1 MIFSPVFFPTL
12 AKIKPGITF
21 PFWEQINI
29 LVSMRVI
36 AIKTLIDYIEEFQLA
51 EQALLSWHEE
61 AVLAQWN
68 NPNEFKAQ
76 YNNASILNELEP
88 QFEKAMES
96 VNTFFK
102 EENDYLY
109 RRGAA
114 KKSHSIVENLILKL
128 GLTDEQ
134 AADVA
139 EVDTDYVKKV
149 RAELK
154 K

>member
-1 MIFSPVFFPTL
+1 MPRNL
-12 AKIKPGITF
+12 ATDHHKF
-21 PFWEQINI
+21 DF
-29 LVSMRVI
+29 
-36 AIKTLIDYIEEFQLA
+36 TLIKLA
-51 EQALLSWHEE
+51 EASYKIFQKSDSPEVKMLGILANFDEE
-61 AVLAQWN
+61 DTFQVVR
-68 NPNEFKAQ
+68 
-76 YNNASILNELEP
+76 SIVDGIHSATKNDFAKSRYFRQLRIFVQLRNSLEP
-88 QFEKAMES
+88 KFEKSTES

-139 EVDTDYVKKV
+139 EVDTDYVKKYV
-149 RAELK
+149 QN
-154 K
+154 